1 MTWRAMCLRGCATSL
16 EVAAQM
22 VGLKWSDAAHGPGLG
37 DAYDR
42 VKHGQIRSE
51 APSKHAVKGELSLPI

>member
-1 MTWRAMCLRGCATSL
+1 MEGHVLERLRDLPGGRGPDGWI
-16 EVAAQM
+16 E
-22 VGLKWSDAAHGPGLG
+22 WSDGAHGPGLG

-51 APSKHAVKGELSLPI
+51 APSSMRLREN

>member
-1 MTWRAMCLRGCATSL
+1 MRLRGCATSL

-22 VGLKWSDAAHGPGLG
+22 VGSKWSDGAHGPGLG

-51 APSKHAVKGELSLPI
+51 APSSMRLREN

>member
-1 MTWRAMCLRGCATSL
+1 MLERLRDLPGGRGP
-16 EVAAQM
+16 QM
-22 VGLKWSDAAHGPGLG
+22 VGLKWSDGAHGPGLG

-51 APSKHAVKGELSLPI
+51 APSSMRLREN